1 MSPADA
7 LSSSTTYYKNGS
19 SFYTLSSSESHYK
32 CTNSE
37 HSGSNDYTSSSVSG
51 TCYSWKQCDEC
62 GGNWS
67 NCSCRDYY
75 TCGDCGGSGT
85 KTTTK
90 TVTCTKCNGS
100 GFITLC
106 HEPPR
111 YCYGVIYCEYCNA
124 AWPLDDAESKAFLA
138 EACPA
143 RSPQPSPCPTTEE
156 QTTTTKCSA
165 CGGSGEQSSYSSY
178 TTRNV
183 SHSLS
188 LNYTQYT
195 YKNIDTGS
203 TTTSTSSYSTAT
215 GFTISYNSNGGSGS
229 MSSQYFL
236 HGHSQALTANAFTRT
251 NYKFKGWAT
260 SSSGSVTYTDKQSVN
275 ISSGSNITL
284 YANWEL
290 LSFTVTLDNQGA
302 TTAGTTSVTATNGQA
317 MPSITVPTKT
327 GYTFGGYYSGTNG
340 GGTQYYTA
348 SGASAKA
355 CDLTGATTLYA
366 KWTANTYSV
375 KYNANGG
382 SGTMSNSSH
391 TYGSSKALTA
401 NAFTRT
407 GYDFAG
413 WATSASGAVVYSNG
427 QSVSNLSSTQ
437 GATVTLY
444 AKWTANTYTIN
455 YNANGGAGTTAS
467 SSHTYDA
474 SKNLTANGF
483 TRSGYRFLGWS
494 TSNTATSATY
504 TDKASVKNLATSGSI
519 TLYAVW
525 QKVYVIQV
533 KSNINGA
540 AGVLTGGGTYDANK
554 SVTLTAYAMK
564 GYEFLHWLKD
574 GATFSGNDT
583 NVVTISATS
592 DSTYTAVFAE
602 AGVKINN
609 SAIRMVCGSGTVYGM
624 VSSKNVVKNGTQY
637 VAVSASP
644 SSGYK
649 FTGWKIGDTLSTTYT
664 TADALIPL
672 SEVRNKVITAVFA
685 SSTVTASS
693 VAELGE
699 IVVNTELFASSI
711 IDSSSCSITVN
722 ANISG
727 AVGVLSGGGSY
738 ALNGSATLKAYA
750 KKGYQ
755 LAYWLKDGK
764 VFANN
769 NTNQITVTVT
779 NDCTYTAV
787 FIESGV
793 KINGVAV
800 DSICTDDASITA
812 CGDVAMSTIVKDDVT
827 YVVVTVTPS
836 AGYKFVGWAIDGVI
850 STKYIED
857 TCAFAYSDVKDKLIT
872 ARFEKIDKSNINDD
886 VDNS

>member
-1 MSPADA
+1 MSEYK
-7 LSSSTTYYKNGS
+7 LLGSMTTSRIVSSHRKNVASYTILDTNTTYS
-19 SFYTLSSSESHYK
+19 HTFSVQTLTCPYTLYLFGLHRA
-32 CTNSE
+32 NSLP
-37 HSGSNDYTSSSVSG
+37 SKNPLKI
-51 TCYSWKQCDEC
+51 YSCKIYD
-62 GGNWS
+62 GDTLV
-67 NCSCRDYY
+67 RDYIPCKQTDNGTTAY
-75 TCGDCGGSGT
+75 GLYDKVNSKFYGNASGKGAFNGG
-85 KTTTK
+85 
-90 TVTCTKCNGS
+90 
-100 GFITLC
+100 
-106 HEPPR
+106 
-111 YCYGVIYCEYCNA
+111 
-124 AWPLDDAESKAFLA
+124 AE
-138 EACPA
+138 
-143 RSPQPSPCPTTEE
+143 T
-156 QTTTTKCSA
+156 
-165 CGGSGEQSSYSSY
+165 
-178 TTRNV
+178 
-183 SHSLS
+183 
-188 LNYTQYT
+188 YT
-195 YKNIDTGS
+195 YP
-203 TTTSTSSYSTAT
+203 
-215 GFTISYNSNGGSGS
+215 
-229 MSSQYFL
+229 
-236 HGHSQALTANAFTRT
+236 
-251 NYKFKGWAT
+251 
-260 SSSGSVTYTDKQSVN
+260 
-275 ISSGSNITL
+275 
-284 YANWEL
+284 YA
-290 LSFTVTLDNQGA
+290 
-302 TTAGTTSVTATNGQA
+302 TSVTATA
-317 MPSITVPTKT
+317 TAST
-327 GYTFGGYYSGTNG
+327 GYTFSGWVNAA
-340 GGTQYYTA
+340 GTTVSTSANYTFIVPA
-348 SGASAKA
+348 
-355 CDLTGATTLYA
+355 
-366 KWTANTYSV
+366 ANTYIKAVAKANTYTIS
-375 KYNANGG
+375 YNGNTNTGG
-382 SGTMSNSSH
+382 STASSSH
-391 TYGSSKALTA
+391 TYGTSKALTQ
-401 NAFTRT
+401 NGFVKL
-407 GYDFAG
+407 GYTFAG

-609 SAIRMVCGSGTVYGM
+609 SAIRMECGSGTVYGM